1 MAKWIIRI
9 VFLIVIG
16 TSIQEPLNRT
26 LIDDEDEGRIWC
38 IVRYPDSYANV
49 LKLFTSMAMLIHFI
63 GPFIINII
71 SAFGIII
78 MTAKRRSNLHKKL
91 SFKKRILNEFHEHKH
106 LIISGL
112 GLILLALPRIIL
124 AFRL

>member
-38 IVRYPDSYANV
+38 IVRYPDSYMQMFLNY
-49 LKLFTSMAMLIHFI
+49 LHQWQCLF
-63 GPFIINII
+63 
-71 SAFGIII
+71 
-78 MTAKRRSNLHKKL
+78 
-91 SFKKRILNEFHEHKH
+91 
-106 LIISGL
+106 
-112 GLILLALPRIIL
+112 ILLAHL
-124 AFRL
+124 